1 MLLCTPAP
9 PQKKSFVRIPLSKAD
24 QKGKTALMMLGAVL
38 YQGSASGLGMEEK
51 IRDSKRAVTCEV
63 GGG

>member
-1 MLLCTPAP
+1 MCCCVPLP
-9 PQKKSFVRIPLSKAD
+9 PPKKKSFVRIPLSKAD

-51 IRDSKRAVTCEV
+51 YVIPCEV